1 MKVENGKL
9 KIMVGKTVCKTQTI
23 VARPFCLYES
33 HCYTVA
39 AVSDRQSHRLQN
51 RCDIAQYLLII
62 KFRLQ
67 NNL

>member
-33 HCYTVA
+33 HCHTVA
-39 AVSDRQSHRLQN
+39 ANSVRQSDRLQKSVRHCTIFVN
-51 RCDIAQYLLII
+51 YKISFT
-62 KFRLQ
+62 K
-67 NNL
+67 